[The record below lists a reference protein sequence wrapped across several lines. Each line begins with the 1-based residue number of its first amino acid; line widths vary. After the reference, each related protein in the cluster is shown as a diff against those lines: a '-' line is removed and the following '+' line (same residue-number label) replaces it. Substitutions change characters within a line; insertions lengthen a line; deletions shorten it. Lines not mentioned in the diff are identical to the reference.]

1 MNMSKH
7 GLTPFLGPLGMQVSP
22 AKRVDASQYS
32 SCDKLVF
39 ADAED
44 RATQECA
51 PSAAR
56 PLQAG
61 QALVSLLCLL
71 AALPAM
77 AKAINSAVRGPGQRP
92 GSVLLSMPALVKLGG
107 REAVQAAMRSLGIV
121 LAAPGLHDDLGFEH
135 GQ

>member
-1 MNMSKH
+1 MSKH

-22 AKRVDASQYS
+22 AKKVDANQYS

-39 ADAED
+39 ADAEG
-44 RATQECA
+44 RATQECD

-71 AALPAM
+71 SALPAM
-77 AKAINSAVRGPGQRP
+77 PKAINSGVRGSAPGQC
-92 GSVLLSMPALVKLGG
+92 G
-107 REAVQAAMRSLGIV
+107 
-121 LAAPGLHDDLGFEH
+121 
-135 GQ
+135 